1 MSEAKKEELKS
12 INSQLAGLSTEFSSK
27 LLEARKNNGLLIEN
41 VKELD
46 GLTADQIKAAADAA
60 KSIGK
65 DGKYLIVLHNTTQHP
80 LLPSLHNRATR
91 EKLFKASWTRAEKND
106 SADTR
111 SIIEKMAALNLKK
124 AFR

>member
-1 MSEAKKEELKS
+1 MEYYRQVFELSGANLSEAKKEELKS
-12 INSQLAGLSTEFSSK
+12 INSQLAGLSTEFSAK
-27 LLEARKNNGLLIEN
+27 LLEARKNNGLLVEN

-91 EKLFKASWTRAEKND
+91 EKLFKASWTRAE
-106 SADTR
+106 
-111 SIIEKMAALNLKK
+111 
-124 AFR
+124 